1 MQFATLATFLASMAL
16 TATAAPANSIEVRQE
31 IPHVRATFY
40 RDTGCGRDGSSYG
53 DDYDPL
59 QNTTATGLSTCMN
72 LPSSFNFP
80 STHFNET
87 GSLTRTIRFYDL
99 PCSQLT
105 TVDSGHHID
114 ITPGSVGC
122 QTLTLKS
129 YVTL

>member
-1 MQFATLATFLASMAL
+1 MMQFATHAAFLASMAL
-16 TATAAPANSIEVRQE
+16 TATAAPVNSIKVRQE
-31 IPHVRATFY
+31 IPHVLY

-72 LPSSFNFP
+72 LPPSFSFA
-80 STHFNET
+80 STYFNET

-99 PCSQLT
+99 PCSELT
-105 TVDSGHHID
+105 TIDSGYHID